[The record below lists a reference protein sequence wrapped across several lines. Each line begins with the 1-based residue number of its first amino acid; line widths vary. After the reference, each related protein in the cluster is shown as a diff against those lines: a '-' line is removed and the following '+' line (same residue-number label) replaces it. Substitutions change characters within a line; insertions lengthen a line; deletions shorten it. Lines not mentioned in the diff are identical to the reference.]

1 MCNYWLLPCFFSIK
15 IYVCWVLVFFVPMKS
30 KGNIDCEKKKSH
42 SSLKL
47 ILTVIFVVALLV
59 SNVITWR
66 QIELPFWIVVT
77 WAILIF
83 PITYILS
90 DVFSEVYWY
99 KWSRITCYLW
109 FACNLFMSLIFMAVI
124 NMKAPEYFVNAD
136 AYFVVLWNTWRILI
150 SSLLAYFLW
159 DFVNDKIFQKM
170 KLKHPNDN
178 KWFGRRAILSSLV
191 WEMVDSWIFIPLAF
205 IWTMPTRT
213 LLIMIVTQVVLKV
226 LYEIIILP
234 LTVFVTRRVQKYED
248 SLSVE
253 K

>member
-1 MCNYWLLPCFFSIK
+1 MPCFFCFK
-15 IYVCWVLVFFVPMKS
+15 IYVCWVYIFCVLMKNRV
-30 KGNIDCEKKKSH
+30 NIDCKKKETH

-47 ILTVIFVVALLV
+47 ILTVIFVAALLI

-66 QIELPFWIVVT
+66 QVEFPFWIAMT
-77 WAILIF
+77 WAVLIF

-90 DVFSEVYWY
+90 DVFSEVYGY

-109 FACNLFMSLIFMAVI
+109 FACNLFMSLTFMAVI

-136 AYFVVLWNTWRILI
+136 AYSIVLWNTWRILI
-150 SSLLAYFLW
+150 SSLLAYVLW

-178 KWFGRRAILSSLV
+178 KWFWWRAILSSLV
-191 WEMVDSWIFIPLAF
+191 WEIVDSWIFIPLAF
-205 IWTMPTRT
+205 IWTMPTKI
-213 LLIMIVTQVVLKV
+213 LLTMIVTQVVLKV
-226 LYEIIILP
+226 LYEIVILP
-234 LTVFVTRRVQKYED
+234 LTVYATRKVQNYES
-248 SLSVE
+248 SLSVD